1 MDEKMKAYALR
12 LPVNLFFRLR
22 DEAKHK
28 GVSMNSIVINA
39 LWSWFG
45 RTE

>member
-12 LPVNLFFRLR
+12 LPVDLFIRLR
-22 DEAKHK
+22 NEAKLK

-45 RTE
+45 RNE